1 MLINS
6 PVLTEK
12 AETRSLL
19 PHLLQFTAEHREE
32 GLGLQNEVEAF
43 EVELKESVE
52 EIWTRP
58 VVDEENGVGASVPD
72 SWASRMAEVEKDRVV
87 NPLDKVAKPDLFQRS
102 DWRVKGLFGP

>member
-1 MLINS
+1 MILIDS
-6 PVLTEK
+6 PVWNRK

-19 PHLLQFTAEHREE
+19 PHMLQFTSQHREE

-58 VVDEENGVGASVPD
+58 AEENGESVPAG
-72 SWASRMAEVEKDRVV
+72 WGSRMAEAERGRAV
-87 NPLDKVAKPDLFQRS
+87 NPLDKVAKPELFRGA
-102 DWRVKGLFGP
+102 DWQVKGVRLRG

>member
-1 MLINS
+1 L
-6 PVLTEK
+6 K
-12 AETRSLL
+12 AETRSLW

-58 VVDEENGVGASVPD
+58 VVEENEVGGASVPD

-87 NPLDKVAKPDLFQRS
+87 NALDKVAKPDLFQGS
-102 DWRVKGLFGP
+102 DWRVKGMFGP